1 MCITPDGDHWW
12 YQSRFSS
19 NETHELSVFMHL
31 KWYHR
36 RLSSQ
41 GGGST
46 VGFLNSIS
54 FQIHMFIW
62 NLKWLSSNGIGTVGL
77 LNLFPFIEGD
87 SENLQLSVFMHLK
100 WYHRRLSSQG
110 GGSTVELLNSIP
122 FRYCTS
128 ANSFLTWIVSCFDS
142 PLE

>member
-46 VGFLNSIS
+46 VG
-54 FQIHMFIW
+54 
-62 NLKWLSSNGIGTVGL
+62 L
-77 LNLFPFIEGD
+77 LNP
-87 SENLQLSVFMHLK
+87 
-100 WYHRRLSSQG
+100 
-110 GGSTVELLNSIP
+110 IP
-122 FRYCTS
+122 FRHHIS
-128 ANSFLTWIVSCFDS
+128 ANSFLCLLRQLFNFSVKFCQKYITLIVYFTKNRIALNIIHRNTVSRSDMEFLLHYPSVPRNASGLKRSKKCMKNLNLYD
-142 PLE
+142 